1 MIPQIFNVFFATSGY
16 GEAKK
21 DKEGQVTWDELVASI
36 VANTSM
42 TVQDIKNLS
51 YPELEGLMEGMS
63 KNSEREQDELK
74 GVQRTHGDAN
84 DFMEFMQ
91 NQ

>member
-1 MIPQIFNVFFATSGY
+1 
-16 GEAKK
+16 
-21 DKEGQVTWDELVASI
+21 
-36 VANTSM
+36 
-42 TVQDIKNLS
+42 
-51 YPELEGLMEGMS
+51 MEGMS
-63 KNSEREQDELK
+63 KNSEREQDELE

>member
-1 MIPQIFNVFFATSGY
+1 MSEFLHMHS
-16 GEAKK
+16 
-21 DKEGQVTWDELVASI
+21 
-36 VANTSM
+36 
-42 TVQDIKNLS
+42 LS
-51 YPELEGLMEGMS
+51 YVLIMEGMT
-63 KNSEREQDELK
+63 KNPEREQDELK

>member
-1 MIPQIFNVFFATSGY
+1 
-16 GEAKK
+16 
-21 DKEGQVTWDELVASI
+21 
-36 VANTSM
+36 
-42 TVQDIKNLS
+42 
-51 YPELEGLMEGMS
+51 MEGMT